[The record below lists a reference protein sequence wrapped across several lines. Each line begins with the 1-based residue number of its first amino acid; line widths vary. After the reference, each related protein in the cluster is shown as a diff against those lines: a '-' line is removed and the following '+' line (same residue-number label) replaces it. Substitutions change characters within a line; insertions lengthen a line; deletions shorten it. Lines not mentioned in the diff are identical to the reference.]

1 VVKAVNIQNS
11 LASLKP
17 LKNRLKDTPEE
28 EVGAAFAQLSKYD
41 QGAVFT
47 GSFDG
52 ESAWERHTKGDELVH
67 VLAGS
72 TRLTILT
79 AEGEEK
85 LALSSGMLA
94 VVPQSCWHRFHSPDG
109 VTLLTVTP
117 QPTDHSLADDPR

>member
-1 VVKAVNIQNS
+1 MVKAVNIQSN
-11 LASLKP
+11 LASLTP
-17 LKNRLKDTPEE
+17 LRNRLKDTPEE
-28 EVGAAFAQLSKYD
+28 EVGPAFARLAAYD

-79 AEGEEK
+79 GEAEEILE
-85 LALSSGMLA
+85 LSSGMLA
-94 VVPQSCWHRFHSPDG
+94 VVPQSCWHRFHSQDG

-117 QPTDHSLADDPR
+117 QPTDHSLEEDPR